1 MTPTDPPPLPDLPPS
16 PASPPPPLPPASASA
31 SCGGLPAAPT
41 LSVRSPADLL
51 AAVPYLLGFH
61 PADSVVVVALR
72 GPKIVFAA
80 RGDLPVLGTPALA
93 RDATARHLA
102 LVVVRQ
108 QADSA
113 MIVGYGAAA
122 RVTPTVELVGMAL
135 REAGIQVLEA
145 LRLTGDRYW
154 SYLCDAVDCCPAEG
168 TAYDAATTEV
178 AATATFAGQVAL
190 PDRAALARQVAP
202 LDGPARESMRQAT
215 RRAEERLRELV
226 DAAVP
231 PAAADRVVR
240 TVGEAAVQDAMTRHR
255 DQGRL
260 TDDELAWLT
269 VLLPHL
275 PVRDHAWE
283 RIGDDDWQVI
293 LWSDV
298 VRRVDPE
305 LAAAPASL
313 LAFAAWRAGNGA
325 LASVAIDRAL
335 RAEPDYSM
343 ALLIDEA
350 LQLGTPP
357 SMLADWPSARSRP
370 GPRRPARPGRR
381 RIRRRRIGG

>member
-1 MTPTDPPPLPDLPPS
+1 
-16 PASPPPPLPPASASA
+16 
-31 SCGGLPAAPT
+31 
-41 LSVRSPADLL
+41 
-51 AAVPYLLGFH
+51 
-61 PADSVVVVALR
+61 
-72 GPKIVFAA
+72 
-80 RGDLPVLGTPALA
+80 
-93 RDATARHLA
+93 
-102 LVVVRQ
+102 
-108 QADSA
+108 
-113 MIVGYGAAA
+113 
-122 RVTPTVELVGMAL
+122 
-135 REAGIQVLEA
+135 
-145 LRLTGDRYW
+145 
-154 SYLCDAVDCCPAEG
+154 
-168 TAYDAATTEV
+168 
-178 AATATFAGQVAL
+178 
-190 PDRAALARQVAP
+190 
-202 LDGPARESMRQAT
+202 
-215 RRAEERLRELV
+215 
-226 DAAVP
+226 
-231 PAAADRVVR
+231 
-240 TVGEAAVQDAMTRHR
+240 MTRHR

-357 SMLADWPSARSRP
+357 SMLADWPAARSRP
-370 GPRRPARPGRR
+370 APRRPARPGRR
-381 RIRRRRIGG
+381 RRIRRRRIGS

>member
-1 MTPTDPPPLPDLPPS
+1 MTLTDPPPPPDQPPS
-16 PASPPPPLPPASASA
+16 TGPGARSGPPPPPK
-31 SCGGLPAAPT
+31 

-51 AAVPYLLGFH
+51 AAVPYLIGFH

-72 GPKIVFAA
+72 GSKIVFAA
-80 RGDLPVLGTPALA
+80 RGDLPTPGASAPA

-102 LVVVRQ
+102 LVVARQ
-108 QADSA
+108 RADSA
-113 MIVGYGAAA
+113 MIVGYGAAT
-122 RVTPTVELVGMAL
+122 RVTPTVELVGTAL
-135 REAGIQVLEA
+135 REARLRVLEA
-145 LRLTGDRYW
+145 LRVTEGRYW

-168 TAYDAATTEV
+168 TAYDPAATEV
-178 AATATFAGQVAL
+178 AAAATFAGQVAL
-190 PDRAALARQVAP
+190 PDRAALANQVAP
-202 LDGPARESMRQAT
+202 VVGPAREAMRQAT
-215 RRAEERLRELV
+215 RRADNRLRELV
-226 DAAVP
+226 DGAAP
-231 PAAADRVVR
+231 PTTADRVVR
-240 TVGEAAVQDAMTRHR
+240 IAGEAAVRAAMTRHR
-255 DQGRL
+255 EQGRL

-283 RIGDDDWQVI
+283 RIGDDDWQVTM
-293 LWSDV
+293 WTDV
-298 VRRVDPE
+298 VRRVEPG

-335 RAEPDYSM
+335 HAEPGYPM

-357 SMLADWPSARSRP
+357 SMLAEWPQAGGRMP
-370 GPRRPARPGRR
+370 PRRSAGPARRR
-381 RIRRRRIGG
+381 TRRRRIGT